1 MELLKRKID
10 AFLAAWKQNP
20 QRKPLIV
27 KGARQIG
34 KTRSIQAFGQANYE
48 SVIEINFVLQKKFRS
63 IFDNGYEVDTI
74 IKNISLLEPS
84 WKFIPYKTLIFFDE
98 LQKCPDCA
106 TSLKSFNANP
116 RYDVICSGSLM
127 GIYYEE
133 IESNAVGNK
142 EDYEMHS
149 MDFEEFLWARGYSE
163 TQVEDLYTHMAN
175 LTPFSELELSTYM
188 DIFRDYMTIG
198 GMPEVVKMYID
209 NGHFGGTLELLRQLL
224 LDYEEDITKYAK
236 ESDKAKILAVYRH
249 ISTFLAKTS
258 KKFQITKVAQGA
270 RNREYIG
277 AVEWLEKA
285 GVVNVCYC
293 LSNPELPL
301 KGNYDADTYKV
312 YYHDTGLLIASLD
325 EEAQDDLRANKNF
338 GTYKGAIYEN
348 IVGEMLRKSGYEQ
361 LYYYKN
367 DSPALEMDFFVRD
380 SDSLVPVEV
389 KAKDGATAS
398 LNHLIDWPSYPD
410 VSYGIKFGYKNIGWG
425 GKFYTFPYFLAFLLK
440 RFLKEAGHPVQ

>member
-1 MELLKRKID
+1 MDLLKRKID
-10 AFLAAWKQNP
+10 AVLAAWKQNP

-34 KTRSIQAFGQANYE
+34 KTISIRAFGQANYE

-84 WKFIPYKTLIFFDE
+84 WKFIPYKTLLFFDE

-106 TSLKSFNANP
+106 TSLKSFNADP

-163 TQVEDLYTHMAN
+163 IQVEDLYTHMAS

-325 EEAQDDLRANKNF
+325 EEAQEDLRANKNF

-348 IVGEMLRKSGYEQ
+348 VVGEMLRKSGYEQ

-440 RFLKEAGHPVQ
+440 RFLKEAGHPIQ